1 MLNVCLMKLVFISNF
16 PGMKEKI
23 EELAH
28 IHEDRQT
35 NLDYLYEA
43 YRKVHILQYIY
54 SYCID
59 LM

>member
-1 MLNVCLMKLVFISNF
+1 
-16 PGMKEKI
+16 MKEKI

-43 YRKVHILQYIY
+43 YRKVRVFAVYIY
-54 SYCID
+54 IYICLI
-59 LM
+59 LV